1 MGNGVSTD
9 QGNLPPHDKRDVG
22 NGSADR
28 EQYDWSEQAEAPETN
43 TLLADHKSYSL
54 YIISICMSKCR
65 INTESECRLYTMS
78 CYSLAKY
85 F

>member
-9 QGNLPPHDKRDVG
+9 QGNLPSHDTRDVR

-43 TLLADHKSYSL
+43 TLLADQQPYMPPGTTK
-54 YIISICMSKCR
+54 KC
-65 INTESECRLYTMS
+65 
-78 CYSLAKY
+78 A
-85 F
+85 